1 MMKLLFAPKVSW
13 LGRLGLGA
21 VSVLAVVIGLTIASF
36 LFVTLLVAGTAL
48 AGWLWWRLR
57 RLARQAQ
64 QAAPEIL
71 EGEYTVLP
79 DPPALE
85 NRHPPSP
92 GTRRAP

>member
-36 LFVTLLVAGTAL
+36 LFVTLLVAGAAF
-48 AGWLWWRLR
+48 AGWLWWRLQ

-79 DPPALE
+79 EPPALE
-85 NRHPPSP
+85 DRRTPPP
-92 GTRRAP
+92 GSRRAP